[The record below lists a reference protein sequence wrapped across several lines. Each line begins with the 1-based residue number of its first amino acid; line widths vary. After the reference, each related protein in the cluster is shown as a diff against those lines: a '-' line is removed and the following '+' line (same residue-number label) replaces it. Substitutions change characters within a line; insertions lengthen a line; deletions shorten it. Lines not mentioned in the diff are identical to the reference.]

1 MLHCNEIK
9 DKIMFLNA
17 ENTKLIEYLKL
28 KNMYRYAD
36 AYFQFL
42 DTGKKLDKFDL
53 KILLKN
59 IRSNDF
65 AEFEKNIL
73 DIFSRSKI
81 EVQKKVIR
89 SSLFRVK
96 KHRENIKAKGYKN
109 ISLQLPPDIYQKLKS
124 LKLKNNMTYSELIDF
139 LISKEN

>member
-9 DKIMFLNA
+9 DKIMFLNF
-17 ENTKLIEYLKL
+17 ENIKLIEYLKL

-36 AYFQFL
+36 AYLQFL
-42 DTGKKLDKFDL
+42 GTGGKLDKTNM

-65 AEFEKNIL
+65 SEFEKNIL
-73 DIFSRSKI
+73 EIFARSKI
-81 EVQKKVIR
+81 EVEKKVIR
-89 SSLFRVK
+89 SSLPRVK

-109 ISLQLPPDIYQKLKS
+109 ISLQLPPDVYQKLKS
-124 LKLKNNMTYSELIDF
+124 LKIKNNMTYSDLISF
-139 LISKEN
+139 LISDKK

>member
-9 DKIMFLNA
+9 DKIMFLNS

-36 AYFQFL
+36 AYLQFL
-42 DTGKKLDKFDL
+42 GTGGKLDKTNM

-65 AEFEKNIL
+65 SEFENKGFTITAAGEIKP
-73 DIFSRSKI
+73 DIRI
-81 EVQKKVIR
+81 GEDDV
-89 SSLFRVK
+89 SLFLEYPLFPCNPRFLTLFDK
-96 KHRENIKAKGYKN
+96 SQEDTSTLYPCYIPHHR
-109 ISLQLPPDIYQKLKS
+109 LLLD
-124 LKLKNNMTYSELIDF
+124 
-139 LISKEN
+139 

>member
-1 MLHCNEIK
+1 
-9 DKIMFLNA
+9 MFLNA

-42 DTGKKLDKFDL
+42 DTGAKLDKSSM

-73 DIFSRSKI
+73 EIFSKFEI
-81 EVQKKVIR
+81 TVTLQQEKNTLPK
-89 SSLFRVK
+89 SSLIRVK
-96 KHRENIKAKGYKN
+96 KHRDNIKAKGYKN
-109 ISLQLPPDIYQKLKS
+109 ISLQLSPDIYQKLKS